1 MYGESKFIGINTNA
15 DGFYVRHVVPD
26 EKGKCRAKESPVVLW
41 VVLLNRGYYVMVPIS
56 KHDLETERNINY
68 AQLVSACDSKVR
80 TLVRKTKEGTEA
92 YPYSAMFCK

>member
-1 MYGESKFIGINTNA
+1 
-15 DGFYVRHVVPD
+15 
-26 EKGKCRAKESPVVLW
+26 
-41 VVLLNRGYYVMVPIS
+41 MVPIS